1 MEEKLHKISDIL
13 KIEPMAA
20 EILKA
25 AKAAKKLPNETRLRI
40 YATLRKAALP
50 LVGSFAKDTRLRN
63 GAAYSEMDWFLRDFL
78 NL

>member
-1 MEEKLHKISDIL
+1 MTERLHKISDIL

-40 YATLRKAALP
+40 YATLQKAATTI
-50 LVGSFAKDTRLRN
+50 VGSYAKDPRLRN
-63 GAAYSEMDWFLRDFL
+63 GAAYSEMEWFLRDFL

>member
-25 AKAAKKLPNETRLRI
+25 AKAAKKLPYETRLRI
-40 YATLRKAALP
+40 FSALRMAALP
-50 LVGSFAKDTRLRN
+50 LVGLRAKDERLQN
-63 GAAYSEMDWFLRDFL
+63 SESLSEMVWFLRDFL